1 MEIALSVLAM
11 IALVAFIWFIVVAIR
26 TLRITDDFLLR
37 SETVLAEIKKDMS
50 QMTSEV
56 SVIRIHAVPV
66 LDNIADISQ
75 RVSGITEGL
84 APRVEAIYDTVDD
97 TLNVVRGALDD
108 VERIK
113 ESVVQTIETP
123 LNAVKR
129 TSTGVVG
136 TIVKGVSVVRDLIGE
151 FRKNGSSH

>member
-1 MEIALSVLAM
+1 MEIALSILGM
-11 IALVAFIWFIVVAIR
+11 IALAAFIWFIVAAVR
-26 TLRITDDFLLR
+26 TLRTTDEFLLR
-37 SETVLAEIKKDMS
+37 AETVLTEIKKDMS

-123 LNAVKR
+123 LNAVRR

-136 TIVKGVSVVRDLIGE
+136 TIVKGVGVVRDLIGE
-151 FRKNGSSH
+151 FRKNGRG

>member
-1 MEIALSVLAM
+1 MDIVLYILGA
-11 IALVAFIWFIVVAIR
+11 IVLVALLWFIVTAVR
-26 TLRITDDFLLR
+26 TLQT
-37 SETVLAEIKKDMS
+37 AEIFFADSKAMLEDIKKDIS

-66 LDNIADISQ
+66 LDNVADITKH
-75 RVSGITEGL
+75 VSGITEGL

-113 ESVVQTIETP
+113 DSVVQTIEAP
-123 LNAVKR
+123 LNAVR
-129 TSTGVVG
+129 RGTTGVVG
-136 TIVKGVSVVRDLIGE
+136 TVVKGISVIRELIGE
-151 FRKNGSSH
+151 FRKNGKG

>member
-1 MEIALSVLAM
+1 MEIALSILGM
-11 IALVAFIWFIVVAIR
+11 IALVAFIIFIFVAIR
-26 TLRITDDFLLR
+26 SLRTVDDFLLR
-37 SETVLAEIKKDMS
+37 AETELEEIKKDIN

-56 SVIRIHAVPV
+56 AVIRIHAIPV
-66 LDNIADISQ
+66 LDNIAEISQ

-113 ESVVQTIETP
+113 ESIVETIETP
-123 LNAVKR
+123 INAVRR
-129 TSTGVVG
+129 TSTGIVG
-136 TIVKGVSVVRDLIGE
+136 TVVKGVGVVRDLIGE
-151 FRKNGSSH
+151 FRKNGKSK